1 MYTPSHRL
9 QPFNRVNYSL
19 LKQTSSGFL
28 SILWAKFPLA
38 LFQVHPSASTNP
50 HKYILV
56 KMPAFFFFSPVIYIW
71 VFISFRSA
79 EEEALQ

>member
-9 QPFNRVNYSL
+9 QLFNRVNYSL

-38 LFQVHPSASTNP
+38 FFQVHPSASTNP

-56 KMPAFFFFSPVIYIW
+56 KMPAWFFSVIYIW
-71 VFISFRSA
+71 VFVSFRSA